1 MHGLKKRFL
10 GKHVPGVTKY
20 FQFLRAQSFHSE
32 AAEALRAR
40 LLKYHEKIF
49 TFINYDG
56 VTWNNNVAEYGIKR
70 FALYRKDTV
79 RSLEETGIR
88 DYLTLLSICHTCRM
102 RGVSFLQFLLS
113 RERDLEL
120 FRSKRH
126 RHPQLNRVELEVY
139 PDAYIP
145 VRLAGLRRLEERKA
159 QARNGIDPKEP
170 LTDNE

>member
-1 MHGLKKRFL
+1 M
-10 GKHVPGVTKY
+10 
-20 FQFLRAQSFHSE
+20 AQSFHSE

-40 LLKYHEKIF
+40 LLKYQDKIF
-49 TFINYDG
+49 TFIDHDG
-56 VTWNNNVAEYGIKR
+56 VAWNNNVAEHGIKR

-113 RERDLEL
+113 RERDLDR

-126 RHPQLNRVELEVY
+126 SHPHFDRVELEVY
-139 PDAYIP
+139 PDSYMP
-145 VRLAGLRRLEERKA
+145 TRLAGLRRLEERKA
-159 QARNGIDPKEP
+159 KSRKSTEPNQAITENK
-170 LTDNE
+170 